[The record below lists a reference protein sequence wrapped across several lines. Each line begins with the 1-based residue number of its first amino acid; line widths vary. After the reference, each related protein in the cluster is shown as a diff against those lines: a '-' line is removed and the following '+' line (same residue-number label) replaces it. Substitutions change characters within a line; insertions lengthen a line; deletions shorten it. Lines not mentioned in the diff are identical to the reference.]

1 MPLVSVESW
10 SSEAHQSDWIVE
22 GRAGQTK
29 IGNVATL
36 GETVAAFNPTERIRN
51 TSAED
56 T

>member
-10 SSEAHQSDWIVE
+10 SFEAHRSDWIVE
-22 GRAGQTK
+22 GPAGRTN

-36 GETVAAFNPTERIRN
+36 GEAVAAFNPTQRIRN